1 MHVCTYL
8 HPEAK
13 YMVPRDPSLRTAYRT
28 AKFQRPRL
36 KVHGVWAFGYVLHIG
51 VLDET
56 SHHDSSLA
64 TPPT

>member
-28 AKFQRPRL
+28 AKFQRPHL
-36 KVHGVWAFGYVLHIG
+36 EVHGVWAFGYVLHIG